1 MRIPVFRTRAAATQE
16 APGRSIQA
24 RMRGDVLAQAE
35 LQKVSVGQE
44 MVAQIGEY
52 AKMRYKEAEELKLNE
67 ALLAA
72 EDGIRTASRD
82 LSRSSQLYNI
92 FEGENLW
99 DQQTSAIRDQAL
111 DALGGNRF
119 TL

>member
-1 MRIPVFRTRAAATQE
+1 MRIPVFRTRAVATQE

-24 RMRGDVLAQAE
+24 RMRGDLLAQAE
-35 LQKVSVGQE
+35 LQKASVGQE

-72 EDGIRTASRD
+72 EDGHSDSLT
-82 LSRSSQLYNI
+82 RSVAL
-92 FEGENLW
+92 LA
-99 DQQTSAIRDQAL
+99 AIQYL
-111 DALGGNRF
+111 
-119 TL
+119 